1 MRALCVFCGSSSGA
15 RPAYASAARDFGAL
29 LARERIT
36 LVWGG
41 GNVGLMGEVANA
53 VLDAGGRAIGVIPA
67 ALARLE
73 LAHARASEM
82 HVVDTMHERKALM
95 ADLSDAFVALPGG
108 FGTFDELFEIVTW
121 AQLGIHQKPIG
132 LLDVE
137 GYFEPFAALV
147 ERTIADAFVKP
158 ANRELLRI
166 EREPERLLARL
177 RDPAPPPGMKWI
189 GREAR

>member
-1 MRALCVFCGSSSGA
+1 MRAVCVFCGSSTGSRA
-15 RPAYASAARDFGAL
+15 AYAAAANAFGAL

-41 GNVGLMGEVANA
+41 GNVGLMGEISNA
-53 VLDAGGRAIGVIPA
+53 VLDAGGRAVGVIPA

-95 ADLSDAFVALPGG
+95 ADLSDGFVALPGG

-132 LLDVE
+132 LLDVA

-147 ERTIADAFVKP
+147 ERSIEDAFVKP

-166 EREPERLLARL
+166 ERDPERLLERL
-177 RDPAPPPGMKWI
+177 REPAPPPGMKWI

>member
-1 MRALCVFCGSSSGA
+1 MRALCVFCGSSSGS
-15 RPAYASAARDFGAL
+15 RPAYASAARDFGAM

-53 VLDAGGRAIGVIPA
+53 ALDAGGRAIGVIPA

-177 RDPAPPPGMKWI
+177 REPALPQGMKWI